1 MVEIVLGLSII
12 TIAVVCFVMQVK
24 IDKLQKDIY
33 WLEAKISNATLKLND
48 LERKHSDD

>member
-1 MVEIVLGLSII
+1 MIDIILGLSII

-33 WLEAKISNATLKLND
+33 WLEAKISNATNKLNE
-48 LERKHSDD
+48 LERKNSDD